1 MLFRFSNRWY
11 AFRMDLLGQ
20 ATILI
25 TAGICLFSRDSV
37 TPAEAGLAL
46 ANIFQVATFIPYVMR
61 MKADYR
67 ARFNSVERVCE
78 YAYDL
83 EHEGSDDKNDDKTVK
98 PPENWPKEGKIEF
111 KEMCFRYKPEMPLV
125 LKNISLNIDPGSKIG
140 VVGRT
145 GAGKTSLF
153 AAILRLTELDS
164 GGAIV
169 IDDID
174 VSRIKLKDL
183 RSSIA
188 VIPQDPVLFQVRPK
202 LNFCPNCK

>member
-1 MLFRFSNRWY
+1 
-11 AFRMDLLGQ
+11 MDLLGQ

-83 EHEGSDDKNDDKTVK
+83 DHEGGDEEDDKTVK
-98 PPENWPKEGKIEF
+98 PSEDWPKEGKIEF
-111 KEMCFRYKPEMPLV
+111 NEMCFRYKPEMPLV
-125 LKNISLNIDPGSKIG
+125 LKNISLNVDPGSKIG

-164 GGAIV
+164 GAIV
-169 IDDID
+169 IDDLD
-174 VSRIKLKDL
+174 VSKIKLKDL

-188 VIPQDPVLFQVRPK
+188 VIPQDPVLFQVRFV
-202 LNFCPNCK
+202 LI

>member
-1 MLFRFSNRWY
+1 
-11 AFRMDLLGQ
+11 MDLLGQ

-83 EHEGSDDKNDDKTVK
+83 EHEGSDEKDDKTIK

-111 KEMCFRYKPEMPLV
+111 KEMCFKYKPEMPLV

-164 GGAIV
+164 GAIV
-169 IDDID
+169 IDNID
-174 VSRIKLKDL
+174 VSEIKLKDL

-188 VIPQDPVLFQVRPK
+188 VIPQDPVLFQVRSK
-202 LNFCPNCK
+202 LNFCYICK